1 MIAIIGFFA
10 GFIIGGAFGMIVAAV
25 LIASRG
31 DE

>member
-1 MIAIIGFFA
+1 MTAIIGFFT